1 MCAPTMSSGRRAGS
15 YICSGL
21 CGSVINQRRCSS
33 SRVDWKQLRPMI
45 LKRIKNRSKEYPI
58 KRMVPVA
65 EEVVRAREIVTAGV
79 STLLKAVPVHSC
91 K

>member
-1 MCAPTMSSGRRAGS
+1 MASLGRRAGS
-15 YICSGL
+15 YIRSEL
-21 CGSVINQRRCSS
+21 CGTALNQRRYST

-58 KRMVPVA
+58 KRMIPVA
-65 EEVVRAREIVTAGV
+65 EEVVRAREVVYEGV
-79 STLLKAVPVHSC
+79 SRLLKVVPVQSC

>member
-1 MCAPTMSSGRRAGS
+1 
-15 YICSGL
+15 
-21 CGSVINQRRCSS
+21 
-33 SRVDWKQLRPMI
+33 MI
-45 LKRIKNRSKEYPI
+45 LKRIKSRSKEYPI